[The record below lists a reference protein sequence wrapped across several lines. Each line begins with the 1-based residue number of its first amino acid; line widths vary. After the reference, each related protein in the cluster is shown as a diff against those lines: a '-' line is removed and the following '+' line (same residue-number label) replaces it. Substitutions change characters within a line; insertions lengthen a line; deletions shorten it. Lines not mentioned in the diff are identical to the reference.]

1 MARSNWIMLA
11 VAALAIVGVIVV
23 VSSGGSGGGL
33 VGADEFA
40 GLQDEGV
47 RIVDVRTAAEY
58 AAGHIPG
65 AENVPLSSFSTES
78 EAWDPSE
85 PIALYC
91 ATGSRSAEAAQM
103 LTARGF
109 ETVYDLSGGIVAW
122 SGPVSTGEEG
132 VADAPAVAATGVATL
147 YEFYTDW

>member
-23 VSSGGSGGGL
+23 VSSGGSAGGL

-40 GLQDEGV
+40 SLQDEGV

-65 AENVPLSSFSTES
+65 AENVPLSSFSTAS
-78 EAWDPSE
+78 EEWDPSE

-122 SGPVSTGEEG
+122 SGPVSTGEEE
-132 VADAPAVAATGVATL
+132 VADAPAVAATGVATM